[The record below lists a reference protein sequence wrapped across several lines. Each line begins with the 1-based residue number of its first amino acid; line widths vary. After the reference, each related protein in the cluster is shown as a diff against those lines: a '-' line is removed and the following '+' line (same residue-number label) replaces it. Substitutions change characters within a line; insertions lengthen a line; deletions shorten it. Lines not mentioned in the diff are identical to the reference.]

1 MKKSKKRAIIK
12 NIGYIVGISIFLFVM
27 NTYNRVQIHEDS
39 LDLYLKPLKTAYIQ
53 RYYFLRTLSDQS
65 QVFHLSS
72 SFRSKIAY
80 GDLRQAVTY
89 INETEQAIQENKLF
103 LQKKLKNQSEELK
116 KLEENITFELSAFNK
131 TVLHIQD
138 MSSKNLYKFFYN
150 RTSKRAVP
158 QLNLTRLTP

>member
-1 MKKSKKRAIIK
+1 M
-12 NIGYIVGISIFLFVM
+12 
-27 NTYNRVQIHEDS
+27 
-39 LDLYLKPLKTAYIQ
+39 
-53 RYYFLRTLSDQS
+53 
-65 QVFHLSS
+65 
-72 SFRSKIAY
+72 
-80 GDLRQAVTY
+80 RQAVTY

-116 KLEENITFELSAFNK
+116 KLEKNITFELSAFNK

-158 QLNLTRLTP
+158 QLN

>member
-1 MKKSKKRAIIK
+1 MVFLCSHIKTYMTCLYRSKRILMISIKKINSVYSIISLEKIRFSITLEFMKKSKKRAIIK

-72 SFRSKIAY
+72 SFS
-80 GDLRQAVTY
+80 
-89 INETEQAIQENKLF
+89 F
-103 LQKKLKNQSEELK
+103 
-116 KLEENITFELSAFNK
+116 
-131 TVLHIQD
+131 
-138 MSSKNLYKFFYN
+138 
-150 RTSKRAVP
+150 
-158 QLNLTRLTP
+158 

>member
-1 MKKSKKRAIIK
+1 MVTCGRPLPILMKQ
-12 NIGYIVGISIFLFVM
+12 N
-27 NTYNRVQIHEDS
+27 
-39 LDLYLKPLKTAYIQ
+39 KP
-53 RYYFLRTLSDQS
+53 
-65 QVFHLSS
+65 
-72 SFRSKIAY
+72 FRKINY
-80 GDLRQAVTY
+80 SY
-89 INETEQAIQENKLF
+89 
-103 LQKKLKNQSEELK
+103 KKLKNQSEELK